1 MRIIAGRSKGMPLQ
15 TIKGRNTR
23 PTSDKV
29 KESIFNIIQ
38 DRILDSVVLDL
49 FAGTGNLGFE
59 SLSRGAKRAIFID
72 RDIIAVKTIKKN
84 CENLGYQEQSEI
96 YRGDVLASLTRI
108 AKRDILFDII
118 FIDPPY
124 NYEYGDA
131 LLSSINDF
139 GILHEHGIIIFE
151 HDTKSPLPDR
161 VANFHCYD
169 RRKYGGTGVSFYRKG

>member
-15 TIKGRNTR
+15 AVRGRNTR

-29 KESIFNIIQ
+29 KGSIFNIIQ

-59 SLSRGAKRAIFID
+59 ALSRGARKAVFID
-72 RDIIAVKTIKKN
+72 RDINAVKTIRRN
-84 CENLGYQEQSEI
+84 CESLGYRDQSDI
-96 YRGDVLASLTRI
+96 YRGDALGLLTRI
-108 AKRDILFDII
+108 AKHDILFDII

-124 NYEYGDA
+124 NYGFGDA
-131 LLSSINDF
+131 LLFSINDSA
-139 GILHEHGIIIFE
+139 ILHEHGIIILE
-151 HDTKSPLPDR
+151 HDAKSLLPDR
-161 VANFHCYD
+161 VADLHCFN

>member
-59 SLSRGAKRAIFID
+59 ALSRGAK
-72 RDIIAVKTIKKN
+72 
-84 CENLGYQEQSEI
+84 
-96 YRGDVLASLTRI
+96 GD
-108 AKRDILFDII
+108 
-118 FIDPPY
+118 
-124 NYEYGDA
+124 
-131 LLSSINDF
+131 
-139 GILHEHGIIIFE
+139 
-151 HDTKSPLPDR
+151 
-161 VANFHCYD
+161 
-169 RRKYGGTGVSFYRKG
+169 FYR